1 MTGTGDYEAY
11 PMGSSTSLAVV
22 LRLYVSAVK
31 AGKRAVIGCEHRRII
46 LYRSHVVGRVVVSEV
61 GLVGIARE
69 QTRDPSLPTA
79 PVGRTAWRTSRLT
92 E

>member
-11 PMGSSTSLAVV
+11 PMGSRTSPAVV

-46 LYRSHVVGRVVVSEV
+46 LYRSHVVDALLYLKMAGRDCPRNRR
-61 GLVGIARE
+61 ATQACR
-69 QTRDPSLPTA
+69 
-79 PVGRTAWRTSRLT
+79 RLRSV
-92 E
+92 ELHGELLA

>member
-11 PMGSSTSLAVV
+11 PMGSNTSPAVV

-46 LYRSHVVGRVVVSEV
+46 LYRSHVVDALLYLKMAWS
-61 GLVGIARE
+61 GLPAK